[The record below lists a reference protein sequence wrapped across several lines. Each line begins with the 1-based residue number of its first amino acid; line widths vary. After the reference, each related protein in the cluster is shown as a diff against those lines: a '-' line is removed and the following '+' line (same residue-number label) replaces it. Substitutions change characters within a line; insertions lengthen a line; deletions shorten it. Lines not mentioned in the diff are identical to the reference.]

1 MATNNINNLPDNREF
16 SMEDLEQIS
25 GGYISPD
32 PETQAWLD
40 KCTKAM
46 NGLSGIQKALVG
58 KDFCDTFNKGSYTAY
73 AKDIEKFMQNHG
85 LV

>member
-32 PETQAWLD
+32 PETQARWSE
-40 KCTKAM
+40 CTKA
-46 NGLSGIQKALVG
+46 LDRLPGIQRVITGMELSNLANN
-58 KDFCDTFNKGSYTAY
+58 TTMN
-73 AKDIEKFMQNHG
+73 AKDIEEFMKKHG

>member
-16 SMEDLEQIS
+16 SMEDLEQII

-46 NGLSGIQKALVG
+46 NGLS
-58 KDFCDTFNKGSYTAY
+58 
-73 AKDIEKFMQNHG
+73 
-85 LV
+85 